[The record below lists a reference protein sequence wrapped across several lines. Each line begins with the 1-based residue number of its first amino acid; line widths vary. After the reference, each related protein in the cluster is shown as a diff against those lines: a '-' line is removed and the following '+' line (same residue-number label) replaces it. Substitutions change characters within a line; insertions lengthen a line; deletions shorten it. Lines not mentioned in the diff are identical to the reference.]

1 MKHLLKICTWLF
13 LCFVLLPQVSGQSNS
28 LFQAL
33 KPRTTGIKFKNTITE
48 TKEHNAL
55 TYENLYNG
63 GGVAIGDIN
72 NDGLDDIYFVSNM
85 ESDALYLNT
94 SNLKFKD
101 ITKKANLDQSK
112 GWKTGVAMVD
122 INGDDYLDIYVCY
135 SGKNSPELRRN
146 KLYINQ
152 GDLTFVESAAEYGL
166 DDDSYSTQAAF
177 FDYDNDG
184 DLDLFLLTTNVNVIK
199 SFEFGKARK
208 EIHPYAGDKLFRN
221 DDGHFTEVTQE
232 AGILS
237 NALGFGLGVSVA
249 DINKDGWLDLYV
261 SNDYVEPDYLYINNG
276 DGSFTDRLSEYL
288 LHISHFSM
296 GSDINDYNND
306 GWPDILTLDM
316 LPEDNKR
323 QKLLY
328 GPENY
333 EVFALQI
340 EEGFYYQNMRNML
353 HLNNA
358 QGGFSEIGQLAGLS
372 NTDWSWAPLI
382 KDFDN
387 DGWKDVFITNGY
399 FKDYTNRDFLKYK
412 GDYFFQK
419 AIEKETPDTFEL
431 VQSMTSTPLHNY
443 IFQNNKDLTFTDRSQ
458 SWGIAEL
465 GFSNGAAYGDLDND
479 GDIDLV
485 VNNQNDFASIY
496 ENKTSQKKQS
506 PHYISIQLRAKGMN
520 TRGWGSKINIYV
532 GDEILSTEQMPTR
545 GYQST
550 VSDVVHFG
558 LGENSLI
565 DSISVEWIGGEKST
579 LYQVMADQII
589 TIHPPEYGSPKTNHG
604 DLTPHH
610 ENKITLY
617 QEIQAMIPYQYQA
630 TNFNDFKRQ
639 PLLTF
644 MLSANGPVL
653 VSEDVNGDGLN
664 DVLVGGGKGQATS
677 LYFQNRLGKF
687 IPSPPNG
694 FDNDADF
701 HDSDIALLDVD
712 NDGDLD
718 LYIASGGYHDYLED
732 DVRLGDRLYLN
743 NGKGK
748 FELDSIWLVKSL
760 TASAF
765 VRPIDYNNDG
775 KMDLL
780 IGGDI
785 IPGRYPLRY
794 NSRLLENTG
803 LNYVDVSEKIN
814 DLNQLSGW
822 IKDALWVDINAD
834 GRMDLITAGPFSPIS
849 VLIQNREGKL
859 ENQTDKYFPKPIY
872 GWWNTVKVDDFD
884 NDGDMDIIAGN
895 LGLNSQLC
903 ASLDEPLEMI
913 FKDFDQN
920 GSIDPILT
928 CYNQGRS
935 FPFAS
940 RDELQNQIYGLR
952 SHFTSYEQYSE
963 MTIEDIFTPNE
974 LSDATSWKIDELRT
988 SYFENVNGK
997 FIERELPIQA
1007 QFAPIETIHIL
1018 DYDADGID
1026 DLILAG
1032 NQNAIRLRLGVMDA
1046 NRGQLFKG
1054 LGNSKFKYIPQTES
1068 GLQILGDAKSILP
1081 INVNGQEHLW
1091 FGIYNYGLVYY
1102 KRQ

>member
-1 MKHLLKICTWLF
+1 MKHLQKICTWLF
-13 LCFVLLPQVSGQSNS
+13 LCFCLLPQASGQSNP
-28 LFQAL
+28 LFQLL
-33 KPRTTGIKFKNTITE
+33 KPRATGVKFKNTITE

-112 GWKTGVAMVD
+112 GWKTGVTMVD

-135 SGKNSPELRRN
+135 SGKNSPEQRRN

-152 GDLTFVESAAEYGL
+152 GNLTFVESAAEYGL

-221 DDGHFTEVTQE
+221 DDGYFTEVTQE

-358 QGGFSEIGQLAGLS
+358 KGGFSEIGQLAGLS

-412 GDYFFQK
+412 GDYYFQK
-419 AIEKETPDTFEL
+419 AIEKEKPDTFEL

-443 IFQNNKDLTFTDRSQ
+443 IFQNNKDLTFTDQSQ
-458 SWGIAEL
+458 SWGITEL

-479 GDIDLV
+479 GDVDLV

-496 ENKTSQKKQS
+496 ENKTSQRKQ
-506 PHYISIQLRAKGMN
+506 PPNYLAIKLREKGMN
-520 TRGWGSKINIYV
+520 TRGWGSKIYLFA
-532 GDEILSTEQMPTR
+532 GDQIFSTEQMPTR

-550 VSDVVHFG
+550 VSDVIHFG
-558 LGENSLI
+558 LGDINKI
-565 DSISVEWIGGEKST
+565 DSLMVEWIGGAKSM
-579 LYQVMADQII
+579 LYNIESNQTI
-589 TIHPPEYGSPKTNHG
+589 TVHPPDNYSSEETKSNPLPIHESKIALYREIHPMLP
-604 DLTPHH
+604 
-610 ENKITLY
+610 Y
-617 QEIQAMIPYQYQA
+617 QHQAMS
-630 TNFNDFKRQ
+630 FNDFKRQ

-644 MLSANGPVL
+644 MLSANGPIL
-653 VSEDVNGDGLN
+653 VSEDVNDDGLN
-664 DVLVGGGKGQATS
+664 DVLVGGSKGQPTA
-677 LYFQNRLGKF
+677 LFFQNRLGKF
-687 IPSPPNG
+687 TLSPPNG
-694 FDNDADF
+694 FDNDDDY
-701 HDSDIALLDVD
+701 HDRDIALIDVD
-712 NDGDLD
+712 QDGDLD
-718 LYIASGGYHDYLED
+718 LYIASGGYHDYLD
-732 DVRLGDRLYLN
+732 KDVRLKDRLYLN

-748 FELDSIWLVKSL
+748 FELDSVWLSESL

-765 VRPIDYNNDG
+765 VRPVDYNRDG

-785 IPGRYPLRY
+785 IPGQYPLRY

-803 LNYVDVSEKIN
+803 FNYLDVSDKIQALN
-814 DLNQLSGW
+814 DLPGW
-822 IKDALWVDINAD
+822 IKDAIWVDLNSD
-834 GRMDLITAGPFSPIS
+834 GLMDLVTAGPFSPIS
-849 VLIQNREGKL
+849 VLIQNGEGKL
-859 ENQTDKYFPKPIY
+859 EDQTNKYFHKPIH
-872 GWWNTVKVDDFD
+872 GWWNSLKVHDFD
-884 NDGDMDIIAGN
+884 ADGDMDILVGN

-903 ASLDEPLEMI
+903 ASPEEPLAMV

-928 CYNQGRS
+928 CYNQGKS
-935 FPFAS
+935 YPFAS
-940 RDELQNQIYGLR
+940 RDELQNQIYDLR
-952 SHFTSYEQYSE
+952 SQFTSYEQYSE
-963 MTIEDIFTPNE
+963 MTIEDIFTPSE
-974 LSDATSWKIDELRT
+974 LSDAVSWNIDELKT

-997 FIERELPIQA
+997 FTERTLPIQA

-1018 DYDADGID
+1018 DYNADGKD
-1026 DLILAG
+1026 DFILAG

-1046 NRGQLFKG
+1046 NRGQLFEG
-1054 LGNSKFKYIPQTES
+1054 LGHSKFKYIPQTES
-1068 GLQILGDAKSILP
+1068 GFQILGDAKSITP
-1081 INVNGQEHLW
+1081 MRINNEDYLW